1 MTVCIFI
8 VACSLM
14 SLVGSVTDVPQKP
27 LALWSEMILRDV
39 LDVSALTELITV
51 DKLRMYGQR

>member
-1 MTVCIFI
+1 MYIHCG
-8 VACSLM
+8 CSLM

-39 LDVSALTELITV
+39 LDVFALTELITV
-51 DKLRMYGQR
+51 DKLRMYGLR